1 MTNASNNSRLKK
13 GGVTTMKGSN
23 DNTNDVAMGYNNHIK
38 NNRYIPFKKIDSMNK
53 EVAQSNL
60 TEDRFNSLKGPSGFN
75 RKVSHSKTLSEK
87 EVQNNNKRVSIC
99 IVDANQSRLL
109 RQLSLSTNLNH
120 NNNKIQQNLSNTTRR
135 TANFNSSIGDN
146 NLTKGSILRLSV
158 AKVESYE
165 YDQESTQTFHS
176 NERVIT
182 NNKGKHIVIKNE
194 ANIVSD
200 YVNEIKIMHPH
211 HLYNKKYN

>member
-1 MTNASNNSRLKK
+1 
-13 GGVTTMKGSN
+13 
-23 DNTNDVAMGYNNHIK
+23 
-38 NNRYIPFKKIDSMNK
+38 MNK

-60 TEDRFNSLKGPSGFN
+60 TEDRFNSLKGSSGFN
-75 RKVSHSKTLSEK
+75 RNVSYSKTLSEK
-87 EVQNNNKRVSIC
+87 EVQNNNRRVSIC

-109 RQLSLSTNLNH
+109 RQLSLSTNPNN

-135 TANFNSSIGDN
+135 TTDFNSSIDDN
-146 NLTKGSILRLSV
+146 YLTKGSILRLPV

-165 YDQESTQTFHS
+165 YDQESTQTFYS
-176 NERVIT
+176 TEVMT
-182 NNKGKHIVIKNE
+182 NNRGKHIFIKNE
-194 ANIVSD
+194 ANKASD